1 MPANTDGSKE
11 NAMAVAAKTEKAKE
25 YSYLWE
31 GKDKTGKL
39 VKGEMRAPGE
49 ASVSAHLRR
58 QGINVAKVKRL
69 RSSTKPVTDKDIT
82 LFTRQLATMLRSG
95 VPLLQAFDIVGK
107 GHSNPSVARL
117 LFDIKTD
124 VETGSSLQQAFRKYP
139 LYFDDLYCNL
149 IGAGEAA
156 GILDSLLDR
165 LATYKEKILAIKS
178 KIKSALFYPIS
189 IIVVAFVIT
198 AVIMIFVIPAF
209 KELFSNFG
217 ADLPGPTLMV
227 MAISDFFVE
236 WWWAIFGGAGG
247 GIYGFL
253 YAWKRSKKMQMIM
266 DRLLLR
272 LPIFGELIR
281 KATIARWSRTLSTM
295 FAAGVPLVEAF
306 DSVAGA
312 SGNAVYFDATK
323 YIQRE
328 VSTGNSLTVAM
339 QNTEVF
345 PSMVLQM
352 VAIGEEAGSLDAM
365 LSKVADFYEAEV
377 DDAVEALSSLME
389 PIIMV
394 VLGTLIG
401 GMVVAMYLPIFKMGQ
416 VV

>member
-1 MPANTDGSKE
+1 
-11 NAMAVAAKTEKAKE
+11 MAVAQKIEKARE

-49 ASVSAHLRR
+49 ASVSANLRR
-58 QGINVAKVKRL
+58 QGIHVSKVKKL
-69 RSSTKPVTDKDIT
+69 RGSTKKVTEKDIS
-82 LFTRQLATMLRSG
+82 LFTRQLATMMKSG

-107 GHSNPSVARL
+107 GHSNPSVSKL

-124 VETGSSLQQAFRKYP
+124 IETGSSLQQAFKKYP
-139 LYFDDLYCNL
+139 LYFDELYCNL

-156 GILDSLLDR
+156 GILDSLLER
-165 LATYKEKILAIKS
+165 LATYKEKIQAIKS

-189 IIVVAFVIT
+189 IIVVAFGIT
-198 AVIMIFVIPAF
+198 AIIMIFVIPAF
-209 KELFSNFG
+209 KELFSSFG
-217 ADLPGPTLMV
+217 ADLPAPTLVV
-227 MAISDFFVE
+227 MAISEVFVTY
-236 WWWAIFGGAGG
+236 WYLIFGGIFGG
-247 GIYGFL
+247 FYTFF
-253 YAWKRSKKMQMIM
+253 YFWKRSKKMQSVM
-266 DRLLLR
+266 DRLMLK

-281 KATIARWSRTLSTM
+281 KASIARWARTLATM

-312 SGNAVYFDATK
+312 AGNAVYFDATK
-323 YIQRE
+323 SIQRE
-328 VSTGNSLTVAM
+328 VTTGNSLTVAM

-345 PSMVLQM
+345 PSMVMQM

-401 GMVVAMYLPIFKMGQ
+401 GMVIAMYLPIFKMGQ